1 LPAPVLI
8 FALAVIAVL
17 QGILFMRFLKTGTI
31 GGVLKQVSIVIL
43 ETLSAQGLIRTSLK
57 QVGLKVQEDNEGMTY
72 VSCSNLPA
80 EENNLFIQALQ
91 EFLDPVENPRYLLV
105 RNSTFLKK
113 IKQTDYFAIPSV
125 MATNK
130 RYVEL
135 FKKLWN
141 KYIGDCDIVYTRTP
155 EGRKMLL
162 KARKHAFSASNRKK
176 AKRLSKWQ

>member
-1 LPAPVLI
+1 
-8 FALAVIAVL
+8 
-17 QGILFMRFLKTGTI
+17 
-31 GGVLKQVSIVIL
+31 
-43 ETLSAQGLIRTSLK
+43 
-57 QVGLKVQEDNEGMTY
+57 
-72 VSCSNLPA
+72 
-80 EENNLFIQALQ
+80 
-91 EFLDPVENPRYLLV
+91 
-105 RNSTFLKK
+105 
-113 IKQTDYFAIPSV
+113 